1 MDAGRILRIIVVIA
15 IAYVAWKYVL
25 PWVKQQGDRGA
36 ETTAA
41 SAGDSCVQSAENA
54 AETWG
59 SGLRQFVNP
68 PYDLNAW
75 SSFRGNVESEINAA
89 DADCDCAA
97 ESCGKARA
105 AMRDLRSLVSDL
117 DSTIRSGSD
126 ASDFVQ
132 RQERIDNA
140 LSEAAELARDGK

>member
-1 MDAGRILRIIVVIA
+1 MRIVVVVA
-15 IAYVAWKYVL
+15 IAYVAWKYVV
-25 PWVKQQGDRGA
+25 PWVKQQGGRGS
-36 ETTAA
+36 ETTTA
-41 SAGDSCVQSAENA
+41 SAGGACVRSAESA
-54 AETWG
+54 SEAWG

-68 PYDLNAW
+68 PYDLDAW

-89 DADCDCAA
+89 DANCDCAA
-97 ESCGKARA
+97 ESCEKARV
-105 AMRDLRSLVSDL
+105 AMRELRSLVSDL

-140 LSEAAELARDGK
+140 INEAAELASAGK

>member
-1 MDAGRILRIIVVIA
+1 MDAGRIIRIIVVIA
-15 IAYVAWKYVL
+15 LAYFAWKYVV
-25 PWVKQQGDRGA
+25 PWVKQQGGRGV
-36 ETTAA
+36 ESSAA
-41 SAGDSCVQSAENA
+41 GGGSCVRSAESA

-68 PYDLNAW
+68 PYDLDAW
-75 SSFRGNVESEINAA
+75 STFRGNVESGINAA
-89 DADCDCAA
+89 EADCDCAG
-97 ESCGKARA
+97 ESCEKARG
-105 AMRDLRSLVSDL
+105 AMRDLRSLVNDL

-140 LSEAAELARDGK
+140 INDAAELARAGK

>member
-1 MDAGRILRIIVVIA
+1 MDAGRIVKILLVVAIVF
-15 IAYVAWKYVL
+15 VAWKYGV
-25 PWVKQQGDRGA
+25 PWVKKQTDKPA

-41 SAGDSCVQSAENA
+41 SGGGSCVQSAEHA
-54 AETWG
+54 SETWG

-75 SSFRGNVESEINAA
+75 ATFRGNVESGINAA
-89 DADCDCAA
+89 ETNCDCAG
-97 ESCGKARA
+97 ESCEKARG
-105 AMRDLRSLVSDL
+105 AMRDLRALVNDL
-117 DSTIRSGSD
+117 DSTIRNGSD

-140 LSEAAELARDGK
+140 INEAAALARDGK